1 MALLRPNQPL
11 SVFQRR
17 VNIGVQLL
25 LSLAGIAFGL
35 WNAKNCAS
43 ITTGYAAGY
52 DFAAAFFIA
61 ILLCLVGLPLLIYWR
76 TRWFGSGLL
85 AAGIVSYA
93 TFLGGI
99 AVLTK
104 LDKVAWRHEQMVSIG
119 PDQKAS
125 AVIYFRKQVTDQQVE
140 DFARSVLMQ
149 PAMPRH
155 DGRDYPTF
163 VSEYLRLLPSQANG
177 YEAVALTFFEK
188 SPPDK
193 VNAYLEA
200 IKADGRVEKVFLN
213 TSPVSIH
220 IDSKHP

>member
-1 MALLRPNQPL
+1 
-11 SVFQRR
+11 
-17 VNIGVQLL
+17 
-25 LSLAGIAFGL
+25 
-35 WNAKNCAS
+35 
-43 ITTGYAAGY
+43 
-52 DFAAAFFIA
+52 
-61 ILLCLVGLPLLIYWR
+61 
-76 TRWFGSGLL
+76 
-85 AAGIVSYA
+85 
-93 TFLGGI
+93 
-99 AVLTK
+99 
-104 LDKVAWRHEQMVSIG
+104 VAWRHEQMVSIG